1 MMMRLIVSSFLLV
14 LVGTAQAQ
22 VPVGQWRVHL
32 PYAFATCVETTP
44 DRVFVGTR
52 HALFTVEKADFEV
65 RTLSRINGMTD
76 QGITAMR
83 YSQRHQTLVIAY
95 ESGNIDL
102 YRNGRFTMIDAIV
115 RANIP
120 GLKRINHILLLDRFA
135 YLSCAFGIVELD
147 LDRSEIRN
155 TFIIGPNGSRLQV
168 HALAA
173 DASNFYAATDS
184 GMFLASRTAPNL
196 SNFSFWQPEPQF
208 RGRSLRHAAAFNGGI
223 YTVLADSLYRLEAGV
238 WTAQVMDAGFP
249 NTGLE
254 ARNGFLQIT
263 NSFRVL
269 SLDAAG
275 NLRRTFSDPKVQNP
289 RMAIED
295 GIFIWMADEG
305 AGLIRYFEGLP
316 EQLVPAGPASE
327 KSVHLHA
334 AAEGVVIS
342 AGGFNSVLANR
353 FQSEG
358 AFLFA
363 NEQWRQLNRNTL
375 NGVPNMID
383 VIAARFDPNQ
393 RGRLYLLPWGRG
405 LYELEDNQLKQVYDP
420 TNSSLEYIPGSVD
433 PTTGRGDTRLGGID
447 FDRDGNMWMSNYGAA
462 RPISR
467 RKPDGSWESF
477 ALGEFTEIIDMLVD
491 NSGNKWVRSR
501 SGGVV
506 ALNRDNTQFKN
517 VNTPEGSGGLPSPIV
532 NCMALDKQGALW
544 IGTNEGPAVFFNPN
558 VVFTRDRFDAQQIKI
573 QQEQF
578 VGFLLGNEVVTAI
591 AIDGA
596 DRKWFGTNNGVW
608 LFSADGTRQIHH
620 FTRENSPLLSNV
632 ITSLAIHPQTGEV
645 FIGTD
650 RGVISYRG
658 TATEGVN
665 VHSDVQVFPNPVRPE
680 YTGFVSVNGLVTNA
694 WIKITDLSGQLVYQT
709 RADGGQ
715 ISWDGRDL
723 NGNRVATG
731 VYLVLATSDLGEET
745 VAAKI
750 VFIR

>member
-1 MMMRLIVSSFLLV
+1 MMRLVFGALLGLCSLAV
-14 LVGTAQAQ
+14 QAQ

-32 PYAFATCVETTP
+32 PYGFATCVETGP
-44 DRVFVGTR
+44 DLIYVGTR
-52 HALFTVEKADFEV
+52 HAMFTVDKSDNEV

-76 QGITAMR
+76 QGITALR
-83 YSQRHQTLVIAY
+83 YSNRHQTLVVAY

-155 TFIIGPNGSRLQV
+155 TFIIGPNGSRLGV
-168 HALAA
+168 YALAA
-173 DASNFYAATDS
+173 DSNNFYAATDS
-184 GMFLASRTAPNL
+184 GMYVASRSAPNL
-196 SNFSFWQPEPQF
+196 SNFAFWQAEAQF
-208 RGRSLRHAAAFNGGI
+208 RNRALRHIAAFNGGI
-223 YTVLADSLYRLEAGV
+223 YTILADSLYRFEADS
-238 WTAQVMDAGFP
+238 WTGEVLDAGFN

-254 ARNGFLQIT
+254 ARNGYLQVT
-263 NSFRVL
+263 NLFRVITF
-269 SLDAAG
+269 DG
-275 NLRRTFSDPKVQNP
+275 TGDVKRTFANPRIQLP
-289 RMAIED
+289 RMAVQD
-295 GIFIWMADEG
+295 GVYIWMADEG
-305 AGLIRYFEGLP
+305 GGLFRFKDGASDQFL
-316 EQLVPAGPASE
+316 PAGPASE
-327 KSVHLHA
+327 KAVHLHA
-334 AAEGVVIS
+334 AREGVVVS

-353 FQSEG
+353 FQSDG

-363 NEQWRQLNRNTL
+363 NEQWQQLNRNSL
-375 NGVPNMID
+375 SGLPNMVD
-383 VIAARFDPNQ
+383 VIAAAFDPNQ
-393 RGRLYLLPWGRG
+393 PGTLYLLPWGGG
-405 LYELEDNQLKQVYDP
+405 LVELKNNALSKVYDP
-420 TNSSLEYIPGSVD
+420 TNSTLEYIPGSVD
-433 PTTGRGDTRLGGID
+433 PATGRGDTRLGGVA
-447 FDRDGNMWMSNYGAA
+447 FDREGQLWVSNYGAS
-462 RPISR
+462 RPISC
-467 RKPDGSWESF
+467 RKADGSWESY
-477 ALGEFTEIIDMLVD
+477 ALGSFTEIIDMVVD

-517 VNTPEGSGGLPSPIV
+517 VSTPEGSGGLPSPIV
-532 NCMALDKQGALW
+532 NCMALDKEGALW

-578 VGFLLGNEVVTAI
+578 VGFLLGNEVITAI

-596 DRKWFGTNNGVW
+596 DRKWFGTTNGVW
-608 LFSADGTRQIHH
+608 LFSADGTQQIHH
-620 FTRENSPLLSNV
+620 FTRENSPLLSNI

-658 TATEGVN
+658 TATEGVST
-665 VHSDVQVFPNPVRPE
+665 HSDVKVFPNPVRPE

-715 ISWDGRDL
+715 ISWNGRDL

>member
-1 MMMRLIVSSFLLV
+1 MMMRLISSLL
-14 LVGTAQAQ
+14 LSLMTAFSFAQ

-32 PYAFATCVETTP
+32 PYAFATSVETTP
-44 DRVFVGTR
+44 ERVYVGTR
-52 HALFTVEKADFEV
+52 HALFTVEKEDFEV

-76 QGITAMR
+76 QGVTTLR
-83 YSQRHQTLVIAY
+83 YSQRHQTLIIGY

-120 GLKRINHILLLDRFA
+120 GIKRINHILLDGRFA

-173 DASNFYAATDS
+173 NSLTFYAATDS
-184 GMFLASRTAPNL
+184 GLYLASRNAPNL
-196 SNFSFWQPEPQF
+196 SNFSFWQPESQF
-208 RGRSLRHAAAFNGGI
+208 RGSSLRHVAAFNGGI
-223 YTVLADSLYRLEAGV
+223 YTLVADSLYRLAGGN
-238 WTAQVMDAGFP
+238 WTAQVLDAGFP

-263 NSFRVL
+263 NTFRVL

-275 NLRRTFSDPKVQNP
+275 NLRRTFSDPRVQTP

-295 GIFIWMADEG
+295 GIFIWMADDG
-305 AGLIRYFEGLP
+305 GGLFRYFEGLP
-316 EQLVPAGPASE
+316 EQILPAGPASE

-334 AAEGVVIS
+334 AAEGVVVS
-342 AGGFNSVLANR
+342 AGGFNSVLVNR
-353 FQSEG
+353 FQSDG

-375 NGVPNMID
+375 SGVPNMVD
-383 VIAARFDPNQ
+383 VIASRFDPNQ

-405 LYELEDNQLKQVYDP
+405 LYELQDNVLKQVYDP

-433 PTTGRGDTRLGGID
+433 PNTGRGDTRLGGID
-447 FDRDGNMWMSNYGAA
+447 FDRDGNLWVSNYGAS
-462 RPISR
+462 RPIAR
-467 RKPDGSWESF
+467 RKVDGTWESF
-477 ALGEFTEIIDMLVD
+477 SLGAFTEVIDMLVD

-517 VNTPEGSGGLPSPIV
+517 VSTPEGSGGLPSPIV

-578 VGFLLGNEVVTAI
+578 VGFLLGNEVITAI
-591 AIDGA
+591 AVDGA
-596 DRKWFGTNNGVW
+596 DRKWFGTTNGVW

-620 FTRENSPLLSNV
+620 FTRENSPLLSNI
-632 ITSLAIHPQTGEV
+632 ITGLAIHPQTGEV

-658 TATEGVN
+658 TATEGVSQ
-665 VHSDVQVFPNPVRPE
+665 HSDVQVFPNPVRPE

-715 ISWDGRDL
+715 ISWNGRDL